1 MLAIGLVIQAGKVL
15 YPFGPLDRASKILN
29 ETFSRLSIGVMVV
42 LFIQSSSLYMNYI
55 LYPIIDTT
63 IDVSNTILTTAS
75 QYGNDATEDASVAVD
90 ENNCPIATP
99 TDAKERIVN
108 TITSQTR
115 VAQRSIGL
123 GMCSAM
129 LALGLD
135 VCFEG
140 QKKNCTTAAP
150 TPTTTQLTPLGTF
163 LKVVNSITHIDS
175 FTKIAKNTA
184 RFGADVIKK
193 GNPFSID
200 VMNILAAMLVAFI
213 IFGIYGYLWLIYPI
227 YMLDFVFKW
236 VVISIFFPIIAV
248 SVIFPSTRG
257 TAIAALKGLGNA
269 GLTAVMMA
277 AIVGIIIS
285 VNDTMFLEN
294 DLLSNMKNTD
304 KSFMEKGN
312 YWIVLMNG
320 FLMLHMFKQSPKLA
334 AYFFDSKMDANLAD
348 SLIKVIRKWIETGVN
363 LAVDVA
369 TAGSSAGVRNAV
381 KGVVKAG
388 KMVVPK

>member
-1 MLAIGLVIQAGKVL
+1 
-15 YPFGPLDRASKILN
+15 
-29 ETFSRLSIGVMVV
+29 
-42 LFIQSSSLYMNYI
+42 
-55 LYPIIDTT
+55 
-63 IDVSNTILTTAS
+63 
-75 QYGNDATEDASVAVD
+75 
-90 ENNCPIATP
+90 
-99 TDAKERIVN
+99 
-108 TITSQTR
+108 
-115 VAQRSIGL
+115 
-123 GMCSAM
+123 
-129 LALGLD
+129 
-135 VCFEG
+135 
-140 QKKNCTTAAP
+140 
-150 TPTTTQLTPLGTF
+150 
-163 LKVVNSITHIDS
+163 
-175 FTKIAKNTA
+175 
-184 RFGADVIKK
+184 
-193 GNPFSID
+193 
-200 VMNILAAMLVAFI
+200 MNILAAMLVAFI

-257 TAIAALKGLGNA
+257 TAIAAPKGLGNA